1 MPPPNFAR
9 NHFGVPV
16 MSLKNLPPQEV
27 AELLAQGA
35 IILVDVREPSE
46 HASLHVKG
54 ARLVPLS
61 TFDPLALPSDKPVVF
76 HCAVGGRSAKAV
88 AACQAAGLALD
99 SHMQGGIQAWIAA
112 GLPVES

>member
-1 MPPPNFAR
+1 MP
-9 NHFGVPV
+9 
-16 MSLKNLPPQEV
+16 LKNLSPQEV
-27 AELLAQGA
+27 ADLLAQNA
-35 IILVDVREPSE
+35 IVLIDVREAWEYDSA
-46 HASLHVKG
+46 HIKG

-61 TFDPLALPSDKPVVF
+61 TFDPHRLPDDKPIVF
-76 HCAVGGRSAKAV
+76 QCAVGGRSANAV